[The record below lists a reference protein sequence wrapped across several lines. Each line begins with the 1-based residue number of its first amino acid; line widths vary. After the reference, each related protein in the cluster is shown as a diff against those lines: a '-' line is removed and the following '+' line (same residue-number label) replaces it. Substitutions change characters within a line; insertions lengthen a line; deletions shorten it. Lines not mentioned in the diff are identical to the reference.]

1 MLFCCK
7 EIFDLRTFCN
17 IEIHIVGHD
26 IMETCHDAEPC
37 KPGRLAQIYYTERI
51 TYVPAAVISVKDM

>member
-1 MLFCCK
+1 
-7 EIFDLRTFCN
+7 
-17 IEIHIVGHD
+17 
-26 IMETCHDAEPC
+26 METCHDAEPC